1 MMHGGDRRRRRQ
13 MDEEEEEERGGLW
26 GMKKTTTSF
35 QSLAIE
41 RDLLVVRDHPTKRDR
56 SIDQREITLTHH
68 CLIACL
74 ID

>member
-35 QSLAIE
+35 QLLAIE
-41 RDLLVVRDHPTKRDR
+41 RDLLVVRDQPREIDR
-56 SIDQREITLTHH
+56 SIRERSLSLT
-68 CLIACL
+68 IA
-74 ID
+74 